1 MRLSFAI
8 HNTKDGR
15 KYHKRSSPCFL
26 SCPNGAWLIWKNL
39 SVKAQLVIWRKI
51 APLVSFLYWNK
62 GYYPLFQKKKLR
74 GGHNVFFCPVFLHIM
89 TAKDERINFN
99 LRLSLISSA
108 SWVTVPDHLVL
119 MNTGKCKLNRLHTIN
134 SSLQTRVGIYIL
146 VCVKTAA
153 KTANILANC
162 WREIELVFHFCSFLR
177 CHLAVVLKFVCLSN
191 PKSSKRTSREVK
203 NTSSWFSMSGGICDE

>member
-1 MRLSFAI
+1 
-8 HNTKDGR
+8 
-15 KYHKRSSPCFL
+15 
-26 SCPNGAWLIWKNL
+26 
-39 SVKAQLVIWRKI
+39 
-51 APLVSFLYWNK
+51 
-62 GYYPLFQKKKLR
+62 
-74 GGHNVFFCPVFLHIM
+74 M
-89 TAKDERINFN
+89 TAKDERISFN

-134 SSLQTRVGIYIL
+134 SSLQNRVGIYIL

-153 KTANILANC
+153 KGANILANC

-191 PKSSKRTSREVK
+191 PKSSKRTSRLSLCEDRSKGGKHFGKLLARNRTSLPLLQFFALSPCRGFEVCV
-203 NTSSWFSMSGGICDE
+203 SQ